1 MARYEKKKPSDPYFG
16 LGNPTAK
23 QNADAQKI
31 SNMSKGKPASSGKKL
46 SAAMFTWAKTNM
58 SKLKNPTK
66 AQKKIFEQY
75 KAMVKAGQSL
85 ANPKPKPKPQPKA
98 KPAVQKSKPNTGT
111 GRDGKPGTGTYGKPM
126 PSNPKGMRQG
136 TTPGT
141 TGRFRKSNPPSPTV
155 TKKSGRGGSRAR
167 VNKDPRVAAA
177 ARNLR
182 EANAAAARRERK
194 VQFTQKPYGGH
205 PMNPPKNPKEG
216 DTYKKPFGPV
226 MVFKNGKFVRK

>member
-1 MARYEKKKPSDPYFG
+1 MARYEKKKPSDFG
-16 LGNPTAK
+16 LGKPTAK
-23 QNADAQKI
+23 EKADAQKI
-31 SNMSKGKPASSGKKL
+31 SNMSKGKPATSGKKL

-85 ANPKPKPKPQPKA
+85 ANPKPKPKPKPKA

-111 GRDGKPGTGTYGKPM
+111 GRDGKPGTGTYGKSM

-136 TTPGT
+136 TTFGT
-141 TGRFRKSNPPSPTV
+141 TGRFRQSNPPSPTV
-155 TKKSGRGGSRAR
+155 TKKSGQGGSRAR
-167 VNKDPRVAAA
+167 VKKDPRVAAA

-194 VQFTQKPYGGH
+194 TQFTQKPYGGH

-226 MVFKNGKFVRK
+226 MIFKNGKFVRK